1 MICCLVNIHMLIDV
15 CAYQLSW
22 SAQCCLLTST
32 LVIQYMHN
40 VSCVFT
46 TSCTYRLLATEAI
59 RRLQLRLLTLHLRPI
74 GLRPSGV
81 IFSSGSCEHF
91 FHQYART
98 YTCPLRLYMLFL
110 IFFRIW
116 IFHQT
121 LSVVICSS
129 GSCEH
134 FYMNTHTHTC
144 MPIQIFWYDITYF
157 WNLYDADIFECT
169 SSCIYVLYERV
180 TE

>member
-1 MICCLVNIHMLIDV
+1 MCVLINCHDLLSAACWRVLWSFNICIMCPVYLRRHVHTG
-15 CAYQLSW
+15 CWQ
-22 SAQCCLLTST
+22 
-32 LVIQYMHN
+32 
-40 VSCVFT
+40 
-46 TSCTYRLLATEAI
+46 TEAI